1 MKLRNARILVTGA
14 SGGIGHS
21 LALALAR
28 EGALLMLAGREGD
41 ALSAICG
48 EISAL
53 GANASPFTADLM
65 QPGAAEQLATDAV
78 AASGGVDVLVNLAG
92 ISSFRLF
99 QEEDSA
105 SIERLW
111 RVNVIAPMILSRC
124 LLPQM
129 LGRGSG
135 RIVNIGSVFG
145 SIGFACF
152 ANYSA
157 TKFAIRG
164 FSQALRRELENTGIG
179 VTYVAPRYTRT
190 PINAGAVSRMASAL
204 KMNMDEPSL
213 VADHI
218 VRAIA
223 RDHNEH
229 YIGFPESL
237 FIRINAL
244 LPGLVDGAMRTQNRR
259 MRTFAEAR

>member
-1 MKLRNARILVTGA
+1 MKLRGARILITGA
-14 SGGIGHS
+14 SGGIGHP

-28 EGALLMLAGREGD
+28 QGAQLILVGRD
-41 ALSAICG
+41 CAALSAACA
-48 EISAL
+48 EVAEL
-53 GANASPFTADLM
+53 GAQALPLTADLLEA
-65 QPGAAEQLATDAV
+65 GAAEHLAAEAL
-78 AASGGVDVLVNLAG
+78 AAAGGVDVLVNLAG
-92 ISSFRLF
+92 VTSFRLF
-99 QEEDSA
+99 QDEDSA

-111 RVNVIAPMILSRC
+111 RINVIAPMFLARS

-129 LGRGSG
+129 LERGSG

-157 TKFAIRG
+157 TKFAVRG
-164 FSQALRRELENTGIG
+164 FSQALRRELENTGVG

-204 KMNMDEPSL
+204 KMNMDDPSL